1 MCSNKNHKAFKEV
14 PREKST
20 RRWARSTNFREMK
33 KKTRMLTK
41 DTRGSFH
48 LAAYRGETEW
58 DSTGALKNT
67 GLHQF
72 IQRQESKRNRELT
85 ERANEKQ
92 WGSLYAQ
99 QRHSS
104 HWHLSST
111 NQCHSLKKT
120 WNTRDSGPGTEA
132 TQTNAE
138 EQVIHGGQTSL
149 SGCPNS
155 GGCKVKENW
164 K

>member
-20 RRWARSTNFREMK
+20 RRWVRSTNFREMK
-33 KKTRMLTK
+33 KKNNRMLTK
-41 DTRGSFH
+41 ETRGSFH
-48 LAAYRGETEW
+48 LAAYREETEW

-67 GLHQF
+67 GRHQF
-72 IQRQESKRNRELT
+72 IQRQESKRNRELAET
-85 ERANEKQ
+85 AIEKR

-99 QRHSS
+99 QRHLS

-111 NQCHSLKKT
+111 NQCHSLKT

-138 EQVIHGGQTSL
+138 EQVMHGGQTSL
-149 SGCPNS
+149 SGSPNS
-155 GGCKVKENW
+155 RVCKVAEDW